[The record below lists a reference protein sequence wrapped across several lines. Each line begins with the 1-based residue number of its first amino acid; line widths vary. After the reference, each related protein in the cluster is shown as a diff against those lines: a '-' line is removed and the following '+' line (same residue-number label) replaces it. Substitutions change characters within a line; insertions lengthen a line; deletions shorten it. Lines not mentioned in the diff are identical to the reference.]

1 MDSASGKTIYAHWT
15 VNTYSIVFDKNGGS
29 GSMSNQSMTYDKASN
44 LTTNTYTRQG
54 YYFVGWS
61 KTKLGVQSTIPTSNI
76 YKDEESVKNLVA
88 SGSITLY
95 AVWLDTWANHTTTPT
110 WSGSSVSPYII
121 DSAEDLAWLIKNFNN
136 GNKSNYFKQTTDI
149 NLSKYYW
156 SPIGSS
162 SSSAFM
168 GVYDG
173 QNNQITNLKIPN
185 VKNTS
190 GKYLYSYMGLFGYT
204 KNATFKNLIIV
215 SGEVYGNV
223 GVGALVGQLTSG
235 VVENAIL
242 QAGVKV
248 EGYQNVGGIVG
259 YSLGGTIKNCE
270 NYSSVNTT
278 NWTCWGILGWAQS
291 GNNTKIEDCMNFGKI
306 TSNGGNVGG
315 ITGGGGN
322 FIVESCYN
330 YGDLS
335 AVGAH
340 AGGIAGGVES
350 CGVEIKNSYSKA
362 IITGKNYAGGIIGL
376 VNQGSITITGC
387 GYEGTLT
394 ATSKGLII
402 GNVATNAKAT
412 VSDCFGNSS
421 ASANFYN
428 GTATVSN
435 SLYNVGG
442 TKKYYDGNF
451 ANWVILN
458 GQPLPS
464 GLTWIGIG
472 GDKVT
477 NISQITACGYSKV

>member
-1 MDSASGKTIYAHWT
+1 M
-15 VNTYSIVFDKNGGS
+15 VDK
-29 GSMSNQSMTYDKASN
+29 
-44 LTTNTYTRQG
+44 
-54 YYFVGWS
+54 
-61 KTKLGVQSTIPTSNI
+61 
-76 YKDEESVKNLVA
+76 
-88 SGSITLY
+88 
-95 AVWLDTWANHTTTPT
+95 
-110 WSGSSVSPYII
+110 
-121 DSAEDLAWLIKNFNN
+121 KNFNN

-278 NWTCWGILGWAQS
+278 NWTCGGILGWAQS
-291 GNNTKIEDCMNFGKI
+291 GNNTKIEDCMNFWEI

-315 ITGGGGN
+315 ITGDGGN

-350 CGVEIKNSYSKA
+350 SGVEIKNSYSKA
-362 IITGKNYAGGIIGL
+362 TITGKNYAGGIIGL

-412 VSDCFGNSS
+412 ISDCFGNSS

-451 ANWVILN
+451 ANWVVLN